1 MKLEISEKILLRIMG
16 QLNEAIYITDKDGT
30 VIYVNSAAEKLEH
43 LPKEVMVGK
52 TVSEV
57 YSYTDLRTEKNAP
70 SLNVLKTGI
79 PQVDEN
85 LEWYTKEGIGVN
97 AITSSY
103 PLFDGEDIIGGFSIS
118 ENIENQKER
127 LRSVGAF
134 ARKNTYRLRKKL
146 MGNGTI
152 YIFDDIIGK
161 SEVMQESIAMAKR
174 FAMKRMPVMI
184 YGETGTGKEMF
195 AQSIHNASPNMN
207 GNFVAV
213 NCAAIP
219 ENLLESTLFG
229 TIKGAF
235 TGALDSP
242 GLFEKAEN
250 GTIFF
255 DEINSMPI
263 ALQAKLLRALQ
274 EKEVRRIGDTKIRKI
289 NCRVL
294 SATNKAPAQA
304 IREGE
309 MREDLFYRLSTGLIF
324 IPPLRERG
332 RDIDLLI
339 GDFIDKSNI
348 ELNAEI
354 ETISSS
360 LSSLLHAFYWP
371 GNIREL
377 ANTIESAM
385 NLTSEGEKVLDV
397 HHLPNYLKNHFK
409 AEIACMPNA
418 MEVFSRGNK
427 ALQPY
432 ENLPVMDFHG
442 DLSTM
447 VGEYEKNILEIAL
460 ASTGGN
466 LTKCGHKLGI
476 TRQGLMKK
484 VKKYNIDLQDIKNK
498 SGKR

>member
-1 MKLEISEKILLRIMG
+1 MKLEISEKLLLGIMD
-16 QLNEAIYITDKDGT
+16 QLNEAIYIIDKDGD

-85 LEWYTKEGIGVN
+85 LEWYTKDGIMVN

-103 PLFDGEDIIGGFSIS
+103 PLFDGDEIIGEFSIS

-134 ARKNTYRLRKKL
+134 ARKNTYRIRKKL

-174 FAMKRMPVMI
+174 FAVKRMPVMI

-229 TIKGAF
+229 TVKGAF

-263 ALQAKLLRALQ
+263 ILQAKLLRALQ
-274 EKEVRRIGDTKIRKI
+274 EKEVRRIGDTKTRKI

-332 RDIDLLI
+332 RDLDLLVR
-339 GDFIDKSNI
+339 DFIDKSNT
-348 ELNAEI
+348 ELNAEV
-354 ETISSS
+354 EKISPS
-360 LSSLLHAFYWP
+360 LSALLHEFFWP

-409 AEIACMPNA
+409 TEIARMPNA
-418 MEVFSRGNK
+418 MQVFSRGNK
-427 ALQPY
+427 ALQPH
-432 ENLPVMDFHG
+432 ENLPIMDFHR
-442 DLSTM
+442 DLSAM

-466 LTKCGHKLGI
+466 LTKCGRKLGI

-498 SGKR
+498 SGEK